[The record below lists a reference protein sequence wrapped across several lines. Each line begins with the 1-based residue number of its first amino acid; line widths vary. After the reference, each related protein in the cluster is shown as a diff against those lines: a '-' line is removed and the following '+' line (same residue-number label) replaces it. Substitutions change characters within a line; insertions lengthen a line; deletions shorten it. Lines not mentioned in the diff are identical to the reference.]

1 MIVSTGGSHTCLLF
15 TGIGK
20 IKCWGSNS
28 NGQLGNKNIGS
39 TVGGSANELGT
50 SLDFVDF
57 GVTYPRNVV
66 SVQAGWVHTC
76 VLFDN
81 SMLKCFGANSH
92 GQLGLGNVV
101 DSYDTVYMHS
111 EEYVDMGA
119 ASVLSMHLGSFHT
132 CVLLDTTEVKCF
144 GLNQNGQLGLGD
156 TRSRGRFG
164 NEMGLKLP
172 AVQFGSDRYAVRL
185 FNSGGSTMCVLLN
198 SAELK
203 CWGDNQEYALGMGI
217 VASQN
222 IGDAVG
228 EMGDNLVAIELPT
241 GKNVV
246 NVWVSTHVVVLFDDH
261 TMATGGRFDTDQ
273 SQHSSTGSPKQ
284 TMGNQLQII
293 HPGTGRKPVQVML
306 NRFSTIIL
314 FDNGDVVGL
323 GMNQERSLGLCT
335 GSVNDP
341 AYHVST
347 QTRTTGGL
355 EIADT
360 AAFIYFD
367 ERSPHLKIKGLAS
380 NSFTNF
386 CVITAENEVICWGAN
401 NHGQLG
407 WPPEG
412 L

>member
-1 MIVSTGGSHTCLLF
+1 VATGGTHTCVLF
-15 TGIGK
+15 KTEGE
-20 IKCWGSNS
+20 IKCWGGNS
-28 NGQLGNKNIGS
+28 NGQLGNGNAVNKNIGDD
-39 TVGGSANELGT
+39 TDEMGKNLLFVNRGGG
-50 SLDFVDF
+50 D
-57 GVTYPRNVV
+57 RKVV
-66 SVQAGWVHTC
+66 SVEAGMSHTC
-76 VLFDN
+76 VLFDDQ
-81 SMLKCFGANSH
+81 MVKCFGANH
-92 GQLGLGNVV
+92 NGQLGMGDIIDRYTLDYEQTGGGV
-101 DSYDTVYMHS
+101 DVGQGKVISI
-111 EEYVDMGA
+111 
-119 ASVLSMHLGSFHT
+119 HLGSFHT

-144 GLNQNGQLGLGD
+144 GLNQNGQLGLND
-156 TRSRGRFG
+156 TRSRGRFP
-164 NEMGLKLP
+164 NEMGSNLL
-172 AVQFGSDRYAVRL
+172 VVYFGTDKYAVRL
-185 FNSGGSTMCVLLN
+185 FNSGGNTMCALLN
-198 SAELK
+198 TAELK
-203 CWGDNQEYALGMGI
+203 CWGGNEQYTLGMDI
-217 VASQN
+217 SAREN
-222 IGDAVG
+222 IGD
-228 EMGDNLVAIELPT
+228 EFDELGDNLAAIELPT

-246 NVWVSTHVVVLFDDH
+246 NVFVSIHVVVLFDDH
-261 TMATGGRFDTDQ
+261 TMATWGRFDTDH
-273 SQHSSTGSPKQ
+273 SQQSSTGSPKQ

-323 GMNQERSLGLCT
+323 GMNQEWSLGLCT

-347 QTRTTGGL
+347 QTSITGEL

-367 ERSPHLKIKGLAS
+367 ERSPNLKVKRLSS
-380 NSFTNF
+380 NSFSHF